1 MYIHYT
7 LLYLGDPIINELKC
21 KIPYSPS
28 LLLMIMSWYTICM
41 TCVVYV
47 THLCYMSMLHVYVTY
62 MYIFMW
68 HMYVTCTV
76 LVSCNLIHTCKSHAS
91 FFFALASSFFALAS
105 NLTCTREHALYMS
118 MVHTYVHAHVCDIC
132 MLHVYVT
139 CVCDIHMYVTYM
151 YICMWH
157 MYVTYV
163 CYMCMLRYIHA
174 YVRYHICMLHVYV
187 IYMWMWHTCMYS
199 VCYIHVCTCMLHVY
213 GLSMYGSRTKSH
225 YNYYIT

>member
-1 MYIHYT
+1 MNWSVKFHT
-7 LLYLGDPIINELKC
+7 PLPCFWWL
-21 KIPYSPS
+21 
-28 LLLMIMSWYTICM
+28 SWYTICM

-91 FFFALASSFFALAS
+91 FFFALTSSFFALAS

-139 CVCDIHMYVTYM
+139 CVCYMCMWHTYVCDIHVHMYVTYVCD
-151 YICMWH
+151 ICTCMWH

-163 CYMCMLRYIHA
+163 CYMCML
-174 YVRYHICMLHVYV
+174 
-187 IYMWMWHTCMYS
+187 HTCVCEISYMYVTC
-199 VCYIHVCTCMLHVY
+199 VCYIHVNVTYVQCMLH
-213 GLSMYGSRTKSH
+213 MYMYVTCVWIE
-225 YNYYIT
+225 YVWQQD